1 MDNCDIAIQLPVRY
15 FEHFVILKTWHS
27 LSTQILNNVVTE
39 DLFNQHIDEAKY
51 IFPLIDTDPLSK
63 TLKSKKDKIEHII
76 GECCEDLTILDL

>member
-27 LSTQILNNVVTE
+27 LSAQILNNVVTE

-63 TLKSKKDKIEHII
+63 VLKVKKDKIEHII
-76 GECCEDLTILDL
+76 CECCEDLTILDL

>member
-1 MDNCDIAIQLPVRY
+1 MENCDIAIQLPVRY

-63 TLKSKKDKIEHII
+63 VLKAKKDKIEHII
-76 GECCEDLTILDL
+76 AECCEDLTILDL